1 MLAEARQ
8 ASFSISQAFEKSEKK
23 AVTKSTYKERVK
35 TDRLVMLIM
44 YILTICSA
52 IVGSI

>member
-8 ASFSISQAFEKSEKK
+8 TGFSISQAFEKSEKK
-23 AVTKSTYKERVK
+23 EVTKSTYEERVK

-44 YILTICSA
+44 LILTICSA
-52 IVGSI
+52 VISSI